1 MDKKVTMLMILDGVG
16 INERTD
22 GNAVALA
29 NTPVLDKILKT
40 NPNTIIKTSGLDVGL
55 PEGQMKIAKKIILNY
70 T

>member
-40 NPNTIIKTSGLDVGL
+40 NPNTIIKQVV
-55 PEGQMKIAKKIILNY
+55 
-70 T
+70 

>member
-40 NPNTIIKTSGLDVGL
+40 NPNT
-55 PEGQMKIAKKIILNY
+55 KKYLLSTFFRLNN
-70 T
+70 TINKVIRR

>member
-40 NPNTIIKTSGLDVGL
+40 NPNTIIKTNFSKPLSLVFKNEKAPDKR
-55 PEGQMKIAKKIILNY
+55 KIK
-70 T
+70 

>member
-29 NTPVLDKILKT
+29 NTPVF
-40 NPNTIIKTSGLDVGL
+40 
-55 PEGQMKIAKKIILNY
+55 
-70 T
+70 